1 MLFRSTTVVQGFP
14 AVNSFYT
21 ESPET
26 PRDFPSFPDTDP
38 QGEGGISTPSGITF
52 PPPQLVPQ
60 GEGGV
65 TPSGFLPP
73 FPVLR
78 EVSGLS
84 SYTCISKV
92 QKLLSIGCFCEPFR
106 NPLHSSFLDCFFLYT
121 YSFFLLLVPSTL

>member
-38 QGEGGISTPSGITF
+38 QGEGGVSTPSGITF

-92 QKLLSIGCFCEPFR
+92 QKLLSILISATISETPVIPYFWIA
-106 NPLHSSFLDCFFLYT
+106 
-121 YSFFLLLVPSTL
+121 SFFIRIPFSFY